1 MSETAIC
8 IEQLSKRYL
17 NTPVFSGLSAQFPS
31 GRIIGLLGENGIG
44 KTTLLKVM
52 AGLIKP
58 DNGRVMVPESSKSKV
73 LSGSSLSQSVSWLF
87 SPQDF
92 YPFFRV
98 KDSIQYYTDFYPDFD
113 KENCIRLMDDW
124 NMPLERKIRHLSRG
138 EAERVC
144 LFLALCRKVP
154 LYFMDEPAAG
164 FDVKLKRDLVRILL
178 SELEEGATVILATH
192 LLRDFGDLFDTLAVM
207 TKNGICMTDADAIRE
222 KGLPVE
228 DYYLEVIA

>member
-8 IEQLSKRYL
+8 IEHLSKSYL
-17 NTPVFSGLSAQFPS
+17 NTPVFSDLSAQFPS
-31 GRIIGLLGENGIG
+31 GRIIGLLGENGVG
-44 KTTLLKVM
+44 KTTLLKIM

-58 DNGRVMVPESSKSKV
+58 DSGQVIFPESARNRD
-73 LSGSSLSQSVSWLF
+73 LSGSSLSQPVSWLF

-92 YPFFRV
+92 YPFFRI

-113 KENCIRLMDDW
+113 KEACIRLMEGW

-138 EAERVC
+138 EAERAC
-144 LFLALCRKVP
+144 LFLSLCRRVP
-154 LYFMDEPAAG
+154 VYFMDEPAAG
-164 FDVKLKRDLVRILL
+164 FDVKLKRELVRILL

-192 LLRDFGDLFDTLAVM
+192 LLRDFGDLFDTLAIM
-207 TKNGICMTDADAIRE
+207 TRHGICMADADAVRE
-222 KGLPVE
+222 KGLSVE

>member
-1 MSETAIC
+1 
-8 IEQLSKRYL
+8 
-17 NTPVFSGLSAQFPS
+17 
-31 GRIIGLLGENGIG
+31 
-44 KTTLLKVM
+44 
-52 AGLIKP
+52 
-58 DNGRVMVPESSKSKV
+58 
-73 LSGSSLSQSVSWLF
+73 
-87 SPQDF
+87 
-92 YPFFRV
+92 
-98 KDSIQYYTDFYPDFD
+98 
-113 KENCIRLMDDW
+113 MDDG

-222 KGLPVE
+222 KGLSVE